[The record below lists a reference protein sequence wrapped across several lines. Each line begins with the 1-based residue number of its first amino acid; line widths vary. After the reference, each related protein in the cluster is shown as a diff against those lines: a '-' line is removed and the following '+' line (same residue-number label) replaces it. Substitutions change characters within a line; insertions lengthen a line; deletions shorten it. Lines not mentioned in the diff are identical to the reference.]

1 MNKRPYLVPGF
12 IGLAVILVSVISL
25 FVFPQTSPG
34 QIEGLR
40 TPIIAFEFAETVA
53 EINTLFGTNASAEQA
68 EMIRKMDQGNRLDY
82 LYMLLYSGFLFSF
95 ALLAARQS
103 GQKWVVAGAVL
114 AVLALVGDALENVQ
128 LLTITANLQS
138 GEFGDALTRLH
149 WFTWLK
155 WGSLAGY
162 FLLIA
167 IWFWENGRYAKLI
180 SIIGILTFLLGLIAF
195 GQRGLAT
202 ELFALSV
209 ALMFLLMIIFCF
221 ITKTKI
227 STLPESLDVV

>member
-1 MNKRPYLVPGF
+1 MKQRPFIIPGL
-12 IGLAVILVSVISL
+12 IGSAVIVVSVLSL
-25 FVFPQTSPG
+25 LVFPQTSPG
-34 QIEGLR
+34 QINGLR

-53 EINTLFGTNASAEQA
+53 EINTLFGANDSLEQA
-68 EMIRKMDQGNRLDY
+68 EMIRKMDQGNTLDY

-95 ALLAARQS
+95 ALLAAKQS
-103 GQKWVVAGAVL
+103 GQKWVVVGAVL

-167 IWFWENGRYAKLI
+167 IWFWGNGRYAKLI
-180 SIIGILTFLLGLIAF
+180 AITGILTFLLGLTAF
-195 GQRGLAT
+195 LQRGLAT

-221 ITKTKI
+221 ITKIRANKQ
-227 STLPESLDVV
+227 